1 MSSRQGQKVHIASK
15 LRTRTKSDADDDAA
29 AVQTGNEDDA
39 NGDSAGAPKT
49 DEVDRLM

>member
-39 NGDSAGAPKT
+39 NGDSTTTKQV